1 MYLHDPCGFDPTYTR
16 SQSPSGPATT
26 PQNGSSCGTLD
37 FWRNSGGTS
46 KKMTAARA
54 YGTGNSAKIWTPEGP
69 GTHNPILSESEFT
82 PAHAQSR
89 NRARSLPIKRLYT
102 RGPNRAEAPIAI
114 VGLGACAIE
123 VREAERGCARSLAA
137 ISASARTLLWSRTER
152 ALSSLQR
159 LAPLSC
165 SGPTTRT
172 LPFSCRGRTSACGV
186 VQPMG
191 GVALIPPPIAQC
203 SLLLRWAL
211 PVPGVDAGFY
221 KRMRSSLNKKTRTAR
236 SPPEFVFCRHWPAAG
251 ETQPGPLS
259 GNRGGGPTSTC
270 SRGGP
275 TSTRPAP
282 SSAQALRHSK

>member
-1 MYLHDPCGFDPTYTR
+1 M
-16 SQSPSGPATT
+16 
-26 PQNGSSCGTLD
+26 
-37 FWRNSGGTS
+37 
-46 KKMTAARA
+46 
-54 YGTGNSAKIWTPEGP
+54 
-69 GTHNPILSESEFT
+69 T
-82 PAHAQSR
+82 PADLTLPTPGANPLAVLPPRRRTGARVEPWISGVTAVERQKKDDGRAGLRYGEFGQNMDTRRARHAQSYPIR
-89 NRARSLPIKRLYT
+89 VRVYPVIALRTALIQPRIIRSTPPFERY
-102 RGPNRAEAPIAI
+102 PN
-114 VGLGACAIE
+114 GLGACAIE

-251 ETQPGPLS
+251 ETQPGPPLGKQGWGS
-259 GNRGGGPTSTC
+259 NKHLQQGGPQAP
-270 SRGGP
+270 GP
-275 TSTRPAP
+275 PLLAHKP
-282 SSAQALRHSK
+282 